1 VIDAVQEY
9 AKANKIPVP
18 DFHIELKS
26 IPKGAG
32 EFHPEPAEFAGLVM
46 EVVDRKKL
54 TKKVTISSFENAP
67 LQYLHQEYP
76 RVKTGLLIDEK
87 EDFEKNID
95 ELGFNPTVYFPYSV
109 LVGKG
114 LVDRCHKKGI
124 KIIPWTVNT
133 VKDINYLIN
142 LGVDGI
148 ITDYPNLFSLLNR

>member
-1 VIDAVQEY
+1 
-9 AKANKIPVP
+9 
-18 DFHIELKS
+18 
-26 IPKGAG
+26 
-32 EFHPEPAEFAGLVM
+32 
-46 EVVDRKKL
+46 
-54 TKKVTISSFENAP
+54 
-67 LQYLHQEYP
+67 
-76 RVKTGLLIDEK
+76 
-87 EDFEKNID
+87 
-95 ELGFNPTVYFPYSV
+95 VYFPYSV